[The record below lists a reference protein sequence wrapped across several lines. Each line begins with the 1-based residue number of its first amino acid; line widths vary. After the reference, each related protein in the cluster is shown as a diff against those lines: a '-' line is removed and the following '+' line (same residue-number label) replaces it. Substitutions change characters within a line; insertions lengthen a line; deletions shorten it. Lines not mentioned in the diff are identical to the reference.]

1 MFWNSWS
8 RKICKEMS
16 IMVKIDGVPLF
27 NSKWRAEQWGKK
39 FGLTGTHTHVH
50 INQVGW
56 MAGET
61 HDELK
66 KVFKPRER
74 VFQAT
79 QTQGLPQQLPTYNQ
93 QQPTQQAAPYTP
105 PAPSTPSSGGSGG
118 GGGY

>member
-1 MFWNSWS
+1 
-8 RKICKEMS
+8 
-16 IMVKIDGVPLF
+16 
-27 NSKWRAEQWGKK
+27 
-39 FGLTGTHTHVH
+39 
-50 INQVGW
+50 

-79 QTQGLPQQLPTYNQ
+79 QTQGLPQQT
-93 QQPTQQAAPYTP
+93 TPYTP
-105 PAPSTPSSGGSGG
+105 TPTTPSTPSTPSSGGSGG

>member
-1 MFWNSWS
+1 
-8 RKICKEMS
+8 MS

-79 QTQGLPQQLPTYNQ
+79 QTQGLSQQT
-93 QQPTQQAAPYTP
+93 TPYTP
-105 PAPSTPSSGGSGG
+105 PAPSTPPGGESSGYEKTRE